1 MQIQDVDLYDK
12 VCGQSK
18 MSVDYLSAL
27 NSKGSGLNITQ
38 IVDSLVQAETAPQK
52 ELLQDKIDT
61 RNTAISALATLSSEL
76 AALKTSISGFKGT
89 SKYAATSASA
99 TNTIS
104 VTNTST
110 AAPFTSDVQV
120 TALATS
126 QTLEFSGYTS
136 PTQEL
141 ATGSISVD
149 FGTWNADATTFTRDT
164 SVSAVS
170 ATISNDNKT
179 LAGIASSL
187 NALSGVTA
195 SIVKKAENSYSL
207 LVRSETGADNAV
219 RMTVTPTDAGST
231 LTALDTTSD
240 NDDHQTVAASDATL
254 NVDGIAI
261 SRETNTIS
269 DLFDGY
275 TFNLTATTSSTFRVS
290 GSLDTDTAYTQMQA
304 FIDSLNATRNTLND
318 LTKTGSATSEAGP
331 LSNDPVAEAVVKKL
345 RTITNGALPGFGT
358 SSLYLSNLG
367 IRTNLDGTLSLT
379 QSAFETALEADPTT
393 LDAIF
398 NSTATS
404 DSEFLSV
411 SKSATA
417 DITPGTYA
425 WTFNSGTS
433 LATLNGTALGTSTDS
448 DGNTIYAPTSGDL
461 LGVSVTPS
469 QNVATAN
476 IFIGKSLIDTLSD
489 YIDETIKSAGD
500 LSNRE
505 AQITTEVTDL
515 NLDSAK
521 LDERMEEIRTRYTK
535 QFSAMEALVTSMN
548 NTGEFLT
555 NMMDA
560 FNKDT

>member
-1 MQIQDVDLYDK
+1 
-12 VCGQSK
+12 

-52 ELLQDKIDT
+52 DLLQDKIDKRT
-61 RNTAISALATLSSEL
+61 TAISALATLSSEL
-76 AALKTSISGFKGT
+76 GNLKTSISGFAGT
-89 SKYAATSASA
+89 SKYTATSTSSG
-99 TNTIS
+99 NTIS
-104 VTNTST
+104 VSDTSLAT
-110 AAPFTSDVQV
+110 AFTSDVQV

-141 ATGSISVD
+141 ATGSISID
-149 FGTWNADATTFTRDT
+149 FGTWNANATSFTRDT
-164 SVSAVS
+164 SVSAVT
-170 ATISNDNKT
+170 ATIANTNKT

-187 NALSGVTA
+187 NALSGVSA

-207 LVRSETGADNAV
+207 LVRSETGADNAL
-219 RMTVTPTDAGST
+219 RLTVTPTSAGST
-231 LTALDTTSD
+231 ITALDTTSD
-240 NDDHQTVAASDATL
+240 NNNHQTVAASNATL
-254 NVDGIAI
+254 TVDGISIA
-261 SRETNTIS
+261 RESNSIA
-269 DLFDGY
+269 DLFEGY
-275 TFNLTATTSSTFRVS
+275 TLDLTTTTSSTFRVS
-290 GSLDTDTAYTQMQA
+290 GALDTTTAYNQMQS
-304 FIDSLNATRNTLND
+304 FIDSLNSSRTKLNE
-318 LTKTGSATSEAGP
+318 LTKTGSATTEAGP
-331 LSNDPVAEAVVKKL
+331 LNNDPVAAAVVKRL
-345 RTITNGALPGFGT
+345 RSLTNGALTGFGT

-367 IRTNLDGTLSLT
+367 VRTNLDGTLTLT
-379 QSAFETALEADPTT
+379 KSSFENALATDATT
-393 LDAIF
+393 FDAIF

-404 DSEFLSV
+404 DSDFLSV
-411 SKSATA
+411 TKSASA

-425 WTFNSGTS
+425 WTFNSS
-433 LATLNGTALGTSTDS
+433 SSVATLGGTTLTNSTDS
-448 DGNTIYAPTSGDL
+448 DGNTVYGPTSGDL

-500 LSNRE
+500 LSNRKT
-505 AQITTEVTDL
+505 QITTEVTDL

-560 FNKDT
+560 FNKDS

>member
-1 MQIQDVDLYDK
+1 
-12 VCGQSK
+12 

-61 RNTAISALATLSSEL
+61 RTTAISALATLSSEL
-76 AALKTSISGFKGT
+76 SSLKTNISAFRGI
-89 SKYAATSASA
+89 SKYSASSASA
-99 TNTIS
+99 SNTIS
-104 VTNTST
+104 VSNTST

-136 PTQEL
+136 ATQEL

-149 FGTWNADATTFTRDT
+149 FGSWSEDATTFSRDT
-164 SVSAVS
+164 SVAAVS
-170 ATISNDNKT
+170 ATISDENKT

-195 SIVKKAENSYSL
+195 SIVKKAEDSYSL
-207 LVRSETGADNAV
+207 LVRSETGSENAL
-219 RMTVTPTDAGST
+219 RLTVTPTDSGST
-231 LTALDTTSD
+231 ITALDTTSD

-254 NVDGIAI
+254 NVDGISI

-290 GSLDTDTAYTQMQA
+290 SSLDTDTAYTQMQA

-318 LTKTGSATSEAGP
+318 LTKTGSATSDAGP

-367 IRTNLDGTLSLT
+367 VRTNLDGTLSLT

-393 LDAIF
+393 FDAIF

-404 DSEFLSV
+404 DNEFLSV
-411 SKSATA
+411 SRSATA
-417 DITPGTYA
+417 DIAAGTYA
-425 WTFNSGTS
+425 WTFDSDTGVATLDDTS
-433 LATLNGTALGTSTDS
+433 LSSSTDD
-448 DGNTIYAPTSGDL
+448 DGNTVYSPLSGDL
-461 LGVSVTPS
+461 LGVSVTPNQTVTS
-469 QNVATAN
+469 AN
-476 IFIGKSLIDTLSD
+476 IFIGKSLIDTLSE
-489 YIDETIKSAGD
+489 YIDETIVSAGD
-500 LSNRE
+500 LSNRTT
-505 AQITTEVTDL
+505 QINTEVDEL
-515 NLDSAK
+515 NIDQTR
-521 LDERMEEIRTRYTK
+521 LDERMEDIRTRYTK
-535 QFSAMEALVTSMN
+535 QFSAMESAISSLK
-548 NTGEFLT
+548 NTGDFLT
-555 NMMDA
+555 NLMDSL
-560 FNKDT
+560 NQDR

>member
-1 MQIQDVDLYDK
+1 
-12 VCGQSK
+12 

-61 RNTAISALATLSSEL
+61 RNTAVSALATLSSEL
-76 AALKTSISGFKGT
+76 GNLKTSISGFKGT

-99 TNTIS
+99 SNTIS

-149 FGTWNADATTFTRDT
+149 FGTWSADAETFTRDT
-164 SVSAVS
+164 NISAVS
-170 ATISNDNKT
+170 ASISNDNKT

-254 NVDGIAI
+254 SVDGIAI

-304 FIDSLNATRNTLND
+304 FIDSLNATRSTLND

-379 QSAFETALEADPTT
+379 QSAFETALEADPATF
-393 LDAIF
+393 DAIF

-425 WTFNSGTS
+425 WTFNSDTS
-433 LATLNGTALGTSTDS
+433 LATLGGTTLGTSTDS

-521 LDERMEEIRTRYTK
+521 LDERMEEIRKRYTK

-560 FNKDT
+560 FNKDS

>member
-1 MQIQDVDLYDK
+1 LQIQDVDLYDK

-207 LVRSETGADNAV
+207 LVRSETGANNAV

-379 QSAFETALEADPTT
+379 QSAFETALETDPTT
-393 LDAIF
+393 FDAIF